1 MKYFLWLLKAAI
13 FFTLFAFA
21 LNNQQD
27 ATVHFFFGTSWTAP
41 LVLVV
46 LAAFALGLIVGV
58 LGMVPR
64 WLKHRNAARST
75 QATVPAA
82 AEAPAAATVPKAAPS
97 PILPGDVHG
106 I

>member
-82 AEAPAAATVPKAAPS
+82 AEAPATATAPKPAPS
-97 PILPGDVHG
+97 PLLPGDVHG

>member
-82 AEAPAAATVPKAAPS
+82 AEAPATASAPKPAPS

>member
-1 MKYFLWLLKAAI
+1 MKYLMWLLKAAI

-27 ATVHFFFGTSWTAP
+27 ATVHFFFGTQWRAP

-46 LAAFALGLIVGV
+46 LTAFALGLVVGV

-64 WLKHRNAARST
+64 WWRQRAVAHK
-75 QATVPAA
+75 ATRQQQPPAGASDQPPAA
-82 AEAPAAATVPKAAPS
+82 P
-97 PILPGDVHG
+97 HG
-106 I
+106 L